1 MLQHPVKSLFQVTRL
16 SALCLNGTFTGA
28 QQATNWG
35 TCCECGRTIRAIRFC
50 LFRVAT
56 HGEKSNLPVCPLHQ
70 RQPHR
75 CPTGDEPG
83 DVARSV
89 LHSPNI
95 VCNPLQGTR
104 RWFKNLWFKK
114 PLTGRFPSRQCESQS
129 LHLSASSQRTQ
140 TTIGI
145 RRDTTQNNRIQG
157 RSSPQENMVTLSVV
171 LAPPGTDEWLR
182 LTLNWCGE
190 TSPC

>member
-1 MLQHPVKSLFQVTRL
+1 MRPPIFVHAPTPGEKFVPGNPPVCSLFHGCPAGDELGNRL
-16 SALCLNGTFTGA
+16 RMRSHHTPAC
-28 QQATNWG
+28 
-35 TCCECGRTIRAIRFC
+35 
-50 LFRVAT
+50 
-56 HGEKSNLPVCPLHQ
+56 HLHQ

-114 PLTGRFPSRQCESQS
+114 PLAGRFPSRQCESQS